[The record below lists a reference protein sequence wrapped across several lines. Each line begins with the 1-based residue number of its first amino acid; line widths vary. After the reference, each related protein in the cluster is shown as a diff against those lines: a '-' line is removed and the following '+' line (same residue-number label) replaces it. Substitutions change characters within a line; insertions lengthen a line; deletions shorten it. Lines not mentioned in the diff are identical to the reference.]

1 MHSSSV
7 QNARWG
13 KIKSLNV
20 WSTIIW
26 SKTGTEYRSS
36 KWSMLW
42 GALQLLP
49 QKCFI
54 FDSKLANIYVDKG
67 GSNIAR
73 KFLFWF
79 MFKLFSCR
87 IFEVFVVYLNIQSA
101 IVFEKFS
108 EAWKHC
114 LWVQITNPQRILTIQ
129 SFDPRSEK
137 SFVETRF

>member
-1 MHSSSV
+1 MHSSSI

-26 SKTGTEYRSS
+26 SKTGTGYRSS
-36 KWSMLW
+36 MWSMLW

-49 QKCFI
+49 QKGFM

-67 GSNIAR
+67 APMLLVNSFSNSCC
-73 KFLFWF
+73 
-79 MFKLFSCR
+79 KLFSCP
-87 IFEVFVVYLNIQSA
+87 IFEDFVVYLNIQSA

-129 SFDPRSEK
+129 SFDPRSKK